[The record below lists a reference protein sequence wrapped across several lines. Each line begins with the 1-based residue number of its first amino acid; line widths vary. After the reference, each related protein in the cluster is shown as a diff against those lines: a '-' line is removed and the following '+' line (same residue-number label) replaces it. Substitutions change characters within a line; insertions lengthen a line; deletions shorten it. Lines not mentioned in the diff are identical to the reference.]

1 MDKDYSRLL
10 IDDMV
15 LADVGERLTGAEMDL
30 LMMLLPSGLERSL
43 GQWERLLASVEPP
56 LEIEKVWSPSEEYQ
70 AVIECRLK

>member
-1 MDKDYSRLL
+1 MEKDYSRLI

-43 GQWERLLASVEPP
+43 AQWESLLASTEPP
-56 LEIEKVWSPSEEYQ
+56 LEIEKVWSRPEEYQ
-70 AVIECRLK
+70 SVMEVRLK